1 MRPFIFS
8 LSIVSVLPVAVLG
21 DDPVKAV
28 SPATLPTIP
37 NVLPRLLETVTAPDW
52 RKASSDAPKET
63 KAPEQPLPSGEKK
76 SPPAELPRT
85 TDAKKIKEDLEKLL
99 QEREALMKGGTTES
113 ATANERAKL
122 KGQLADLLKELDKPK
137 PKSTLPETKPAQVE
151 PAHKPDAAYGG
162 KLVDPLRLGMLK
174 YQDGDAKSALLTFR
188 LVDPNGQSA
197 EEKAFTQYLIGCC
210 HKQLGQTN
218 EAMILFREIVETKQD
233 AFITECAL
241 WQLGAI
247 RQTRELDAQLEQL
260 RVRRKAR

>member
-1 MRPFIFS
+1 MRSFVLS
-8 LSIVSVLPVAVLG
+8 LLFVSVLPVATLG
-21 DDPVKAV
+21 DDPAKGAV
-28 SPATLPTIP
+28 SPAPLPAIP
-37 NVLPRLLETVTAPDW
+37 NVLPRVLDTVTAPDW
-52 RKASSDAPKET
+52 KKASSDVPKET

-76 SPPAELPRT
+76 SPPADL
-85 TDAKKIKEDLEKLL
+85 KKIKEGLEKLL
-99 QEREALMKGGTTES
+99 QEREALTKGTPTES
-113 ATANERAKL
+113 ATTDERAKL

-137 PKSTLPETKPAQVE
+137 PKPVLPEKKPAHAE
-151 PAHKPDAAYGG
+151 PAHKPDAALGG

-174 YQDGDAKSALLTFR
+174 YQDGDAKSALLAFR

-197 EEKAFTQYLIGCC
+197 EEKAFTQYLIACC

-218 EAMILFREIVETKQD
+218 EALSLFREIAEAKQD